1 MSNTTTPV
9 VATAKP
15 KQFTFG
21 VSEKVKGDL
30 TELRNEFSRPAAVK
44 NAEPVTM
51 TEKEILEVIHTVATD
66 RRFKTIPVMESFE
79 VDGEKIEAQAID
91 EDGNPKFETIDLFEI
106 EWEKIKSRDY
116 SAIVTDPNSTESII
130 KSLRKVGAQL
140 KLSDES
146 IQKMI
151 DNALAARGEAK
162 PAATPPPRPV
172 TEEAAPAGA

>member
-9 VATAKP
+9 ATTAKP

-21 VSEKVKGDL
+21 VSEKIKGDL

-44 NAEPVTM
+44 NAEPVAM
-51 TEKEILEVIHTVATD
+51 TEKEILEVLHTVATD
-66 RRFKTIPVMESFE
+66 RRFKVVEVMET
-79 VDGEKIEAQAID
+79 VDGIELQAMD
-91 EDGNPKFETIDLFEI
+91 EDGNPKFETVDLFEV
-106 EWEKIKSRDY
+106 EWSKIKERDY
-116 SAIVTDPNSTESII
+116 SATATDPNSTESII

-151 DNALAARGEAK
+151 DNALAARGEK
-162 PAATPPPRPV
+162 VESPATPPPLPV
-172 TEEAAPAGA
+172 TEETAPATV